1 MAVTI
6 QQIADLAGV
15 SRGTVDRAL
24 NHRGRIDPEV
34 SRRILKIADEL
45 GYVPKSRRQGRS
57 ARRIRIGVV
66 TQLAGSSFMLEVNR
80 GIRKAQE
87 ELQEKGVQLLLR
99 EGLSVDE
106 REQLKAID
114 ELVEEGIDALA
125 VMPVDCQG
133 IREKINWLTEEK
145 QIPVV
150 TFNSDIVG
158 TRRICFVGMDN
169 DKSGR
174 TAAGLLGMLTRG
186 QGKILIITGYFANHV
201 DNSRVDGFI
210 DELKHTYPQLELA
223 GVQGSFDNS
232 VEVQRIVENAMMTI
246 PGINGILVVSGGQEG
261 VGRAFRNL
269 SLDRRPYVVFY
280 DQTPENEQALAQDT
294 ADFLIDQ
301 NGYVQGYQPPHIL
314 YQLLERGEKPAQEYL
329 FTDINIITRYSMTPL
344 TGEQPKEAKE
354 A

>member
-24 NHRGRIDPEV
+24 NNRGRIDPEV
-34 SRRILKIADEL
+34 AERILKIADEL
-45 GYVPKSRRQGRS
+45 GYVPRKNRKNRS
-57 ARRIRIGVV
+57 AREIRIGVV
-66 TQLAGSSFMLEVNR
+66 TQLADSSFMIEVNR
-80 GIRKAQE
+80 GIRRAQE
-87 ELQEKGVQLLLR
+87 ELQEKGVQILLK
-99 EGLSVDE
+99 EGFSVDE
-106 REQLKAID
+106 KEQLAAID
-114 ELVEEGIDALA
+114 ELVQQDIDALA
-125 VMPVDCQG
+125 MMPVDCQG

-158 TRRICFVGMDN
+158 TKRTCFVGMDN

-186 QGKILIITGYFANHV
+186 LGKILIITGFFTNNV
-201 DNSRVDGFI
+201 NNSRVDSFI
-210 DELKHTYPQLELA
+210 DELKRSYPQLELV
-223 GVQGSFDNS
+223 GVQGSYDNS
-232 VEVQRIVENAMMTI
+232 REVQRIVENAMMTI
-246 PGINGILVVSGGQEG
+246 PGISGILVVSGGQEG

-301 NGYVQGYQPPHIL
+301 NGYLQGYQPPHIL
-314 YQLLERGEKPAQEYL
+314 YQMLAKGQNPEQEYL
-329 FTDINIITRYSMTPL
+329 YTDINIITRYSMTPL
-344 TGEQPKEAKE
+344 AEEVQNA
-354 A
+354 